1 MRIKKI
7 TAYIAAVM
15 LAVLFAGAFAG
26 CTGETVKTA
35 YEPIDGICDFLS
47 IGNYESLKFEKFETV
62 RADHEEEKTVS
73 ILGQSLTG
81 TYRESRVQDGTN
93 RVIDEYEDL
102 TAVVE
107 NGHMGNRFWVTYPEG
122 KVCGADFAE
131 AVKISENGEQ
141 TADAARAFLS
151 DYVDM
156 ERFKFDNSEDYDDGS
171 ITYNFRLKSQTA
183 YSDSTEM
190 CWVKLDPQGN
200 VKEFYYA
207 PYNTD
212 WMKNENIRPD
222 TEALH
227 QAVDKMVKKI
237 YSGCSGFEY
246 KLSEAST
253 ISADK
258 DGNLVLRYLVRVTV
272 NGKYH
277 DNIDGYGWCYAYTG
291 YNIND
296 FINTN

>member
-1 MRIKKI
+1 MLKI
-7 TAYIAAVM
+7 TKFIS
-15 LAVLFAGAFAG
+15 VLISMGLLLAFAG

-35 YEPIDGICDFLS
+35 YEPIDGTCDFLS
-47 IGNYESLKFEKFETV
+47 IGNYKSFKFEKLETV
-62 RADHEEEKTVS
+62 RDDHEEEKTVS

-93 RVIDEYEDL
+93 GVIDEYEDL
-102 TAVVE
+102 TDAVE
-107 NGHMGNRFWVTYPEG
+107 NGHVGNRFWVTYPEG
-122 KVCGADFAE
+122 KVCGADFVE

-156 ERFKFDNSEDYDDGS
+156 ERFKFDNSEDYDDG
-171 ITYNFRLKSQTA
+171 IMYRFKLKSQPD
-183 YSDSTEM
+183 YSYSTEK
-190 CWVKLDPQGN
+190 CRVKLDSQGN

-237 YSGCSGFEY
+237 YLGCSGFEY

-253 ISADK
+253 IAADK
-258 DGNLVLRYLVRVTV
+258 DGNLVLSYLVRVTV

-277 DNIDGYGWCYAYTG
+277 DNSEGYGRCYAYTG

>member
-1 MRIKKI
+1 MLKI
-7 TAYIAAVM
+7 TKFIS
-15 LAVLFAGAFAG
+15 VLISMGLLLAFAG

-35 YEPIDGICDFLS
+35 YEPIDGTCDFLS
-47 IGNYESLKFEKFETV
+47 IGNYKSFEFEKFETV

-93 RVIDEYEDL
+93 GVIDEYEDL
-102 TAVVE
+102 TDAVE
-107 NGHMGNRFWVTYPEG
+107 NGHVGNRFWVTYPEG
-122 KVCGADFAE
+122 KVCGADFVE

-156 ERFKFDNSEDYDDGS
+156 ERFKFDNSEDYDDG
-171 ITYNFRLKSQTA
+171 IMYRFKLKSQPA
-183 YSDSTEM
+183 YSYSTEK
-190 CWVKLDPQGN
+190 CRVKLDPQGN

-253 ISADK
+253 IAADK
-258 DGNLVLRYLVRVTV
+258 DGNLVLSYLVRVTV

-277 DNIDGYGWCYAYTG
+277 DNIEGYGRCYAYTG

>member
-1 MRIKKI
+1 MLKI
-7 TAYIAAVM
+7 TKFIS
-15 LAVLFAGAFAG
+15 VLISMGLLLAFAG

-35 YEPIDGICDFLS
+35 YEPIDGTCDFLS
-47 IGNYESLKFEKFETV
+47 IGNYKSFKFEKLETV
-62 RADHEEEKTVS
+62 RDDHEEEKTVS

-93 RVIDEYEDL
+93 GVIDEYEDL
-102 TAVVE
+102 TDAVE
-107 NGHMGNRFWVTYPEG
+107 NGHVGNRFWVTYPEG
-122 KVCGADFAE
+122 KVCGADFVE

-156 ERFKFDNSEDYDDGS
+156 ERFKFDNSEDYDDG
-171 ITYNFRLKSQTA
+171 IMYRFKLKSQPD
-183 YSDSTEM
+183 YSYSTEK
-190 CWVKLDPQGN
+190 CRVKLDSQGN

-246 KLSEAST
+246 KLSEGST
-253 ISADK
+253 IAADK
-258 DGNLVLRYLVRVTV
+258 DGNLVLSYLVRVTV

-277 DNIDGYGWCYAYTG
+277 DNIEGYGRCYAYTG

>member
-15 LAVLFAGAFAG
+15 LAILFAGAFAG

-35 YEPIDGICDFLS
+35 YEPIDGTCDFLS
-47 IGNYESLKFEKFETV
+47 IGNYKSFKFEKLETV
-62 RADHEEEKTVS
+62 RDDHEEEKTVS

-93 RVIDEYEDL
+93 GVIDEYEDL
-102 TAVVE
+102 TDAVE
-107 NGHMGNRFWVTYPEG
+107 NGHVGNRFWVTYPEG
-122 KVCGADFAE
+122 KVCGADFVE

-156 ERFKFDNSEDYDDGS
+156 ERFKFDNSEDYDDG
-171 ITYNFRLKSQTA
+171 IMYRFKLKSQPA
-183 YSDSTEM
+183 YSDSAEK
-190 CWVKLDPQGN
+190 CRVKLDSQGN

-253 ISADK
+253 IAADK
-258 DGNLVLRYLVRVTV
+258 DGNLVLSYLVRVTV

>member
-1 MRIKKI
+1 
-7 TAYIAAVM
+7 
-15 LAVLFAGAFAG
+15 
-26 CTGETVKTA
+26 
-35 YEPIDGICDFLS
+35 
-47 IGNYESLKFEKFETV
+47 
-62 RADHEEEKTVS
+62 
-73 ILGQSLTG
+73 
-81 TYRESRVQDGTN
+81 
-93 RVIDEYEDL
+93 
-102 TAVVE
+102 
-107 NGHMGNRFWVTYPEG
+107 
-122 KVCGADFAE
+122 
-131 AVKISENGEQ
+131 
-141 TADAARAFLS
+141 
-151 DYVDM
+151 M

-171 ITYNFRLKSQTA
+171 ITYNFRLKSQPA

-253 ISADK
+253 IAADK
-258 DGNLVLRYLVRVTV
+258 DGNLVLSYLVRVTV

-277 DNIDGYGWCYAYTG
+277 DNIEGYGRCYAYTG

>member
-1 MRIKKI
+1 MLKI
-7 TAYIAAVM
+7 TKFIS
-15 LAVLFAGAFAG
+15 VLISMGLLLAFAG

-35 YEPIDGICDFLS
+35 YEPIDGTCDFLS
-47 IGNYESLKFEKFETV
+47 IGNYKSFKFEKLETV
-62 RADHEEEKTVS
+62 RDDHEEEKTVS

-93 RVIDEYEDL
+93 GVIDEYEDL
-102 TAVVE
+102 TDAVE
-107 NGHMGNRFWVTYPEG
+107 NGHVGNRFWVTYPEG

-156 ERFKFDNSEDYDDGS
+156 ERFKFDNSEDYDDG
-171 ITYNFRLKSQTA
+171 IMYRFKLKSQPD
-183 YSDSTEM
+183 YSYSTEK
-190 CWVKLDPQGN
+190 CRVKLDSQGN

-212 WMKNENIRPD
+212 WMKNENIRLD
-222 TEALH
+222 TEVLH

-246 KLSEAST
+246 KLSEGST
-253 ISADK
+253 IAADK
-258 DGNLVLRYLVRVTV
+258 DGNLVLSYLVRVTV

-277 DNIDGYGWCYAYTG
+277 DNIEGYGRCYAYTG

>member
-1 MRIKKI
+1 
-7 TAYIAAVM
+7 
-15 LAVLFAGAFAG
+15 
-26 CTGETVKTA
+26 
-35 YEPIDGICDFLS
+35 
-47 IGNYESLKFEKFETV
+47 
-62 RADHEEEKTVS
+62 
-73 ILGQSLTG
+73 
-81 TYRESRVQDGTN
+81 
-93 RVIDEYEDL
+93 
-102 TAVVE
+102 
-107 NGHMGNRFWVTYPEG
+107 MGNRFWVTYPEG

-156 ERFKFDNSEDYDDGS
+156 ERFKFDDSEDYDDGS
-171 ITYNFRLKSQTA
+171 ITYNFKLKSQPA
-183 YSDSTEM
+183 YSYSTEK
-190 CWVKLDPQGN
+190 CRVKLDPQGN

-212 WMKNENIRPD
+212 WMKNENIRLD
-222 TEALH
+222 TEVLH

-258 DGNLVLRYLVRVTV
+258 DGNLVLSYLVRVTV

-277 DNIDGYGWCYAYTG
+277 DNIEGYGRCYAYTG

>member
-1 MRIKKI
+1 MLKI
-7 TAYIAAVM
+7 TKFIS
-15 LAVLFAGAFAG
+15 VLISMGLLLAFAG

-35 YEPIDGICDFLS
+35 YEPIDGTCDFLS
-47 IGNYESLKFEKFETV
+47 IGNYKSFKFEKLETV
-62 RADHEEEKTVS
+62 RDDHEEEKTVS

-93 RVIDEYEDL
+93 GVIDEYEDL
-102 TAVVE
+102 TDAVE
-107 NGHMGNRFWVTYPEG
+107 NGHVGNRFWVTYPEG
-122 KVCGADFAE
+122 KVCGADFVE

-156 ERFKFDNSEDYDDGS
+156 ERFKFDNSEDYDDG
-171 ITYNFRLKSQTA
+171 IMYRFKLKSQPD
-183 YSDSTEM
+183 YSYSTEK
-190 CWVKLDPQGN
+190 CRVKLDSQGN

-253 ISADK
+253 IAADK
-258 DGNLVLRYLVRVTV
+258 DGNLVLSYLVRVTV

-277 DNIDGYGWCYAYTG
+277 DNIEGYGRCYAYTG